1 MVTAGGA
8 AAASLWPTAPA
19 ELHEQAGVHFHRDPG
34 GWFRRY
40 ASGEMDFVAMRA
52 ARVAQLMATFGLEE
66 LEDAHGRFERAFAP
80 AFRDA
85 LRLFDDVDDLLRAAA
100 RAALP
105 VGLLT
110 NSAAH
115 ATAEKLEV
123 LELAGAFP
131 VVVTTDALGV
141 GKPDPRAFLHAC
153 ERMGSEPARTAY
165 VGDDLVVDALAA
177 REAGLSGIWLDR
189 RGTWAGDDVGVPVV
203 PSLGR
208 LGRLLTDDGTGDRA
222 GD

>member
-19 ELHEQAGVHFHRDPG
+19 QVHEQAGVHFHRDPG

-40 ASGEMDFVAMRA
+40 ASRRDRVRGD
-52 ARVAQLMATFGLEE
+52 ARRPGGSTSSRRSGSRSV
-66 LEDAHGRFERAFAP
+66 EDAHGRFERAYAP

-85 LRLFDDVDDLLRAAA
+85 LRLFDDVADLLEAAA
-100 RAALP
+100 RADLP

-123 LELAGAFP
+123 LRALRRLPGRGDHGHPRLRQAGPAGVPARLRADGLGAGPHGVRRGRPGRGRPGGPGGGPGRHLAG
-131 VVVTTDALGV
+131 
-141 GKPDPRAFLHAC
+141 
-153 ERMGSEPARTAY
+153 PARHL
-165 VGDDLVVDALAA
+165 G
-177 REAGLSGIWLDR
+177 RRR
-189 RGTWAGDDVGVPVV
+189 RGGAVIR
-203 PSLGR
+203 SLGD
-208 LGRLLTDDGTGDRA
+208 LGQLLPDG
-222 GD
+222 